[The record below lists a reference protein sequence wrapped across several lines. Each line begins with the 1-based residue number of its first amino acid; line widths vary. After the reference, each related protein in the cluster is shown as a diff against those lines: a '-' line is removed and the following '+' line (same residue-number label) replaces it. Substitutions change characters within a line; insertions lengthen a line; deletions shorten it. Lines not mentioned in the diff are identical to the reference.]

1 MFNFLIS
8 AKVYQAGFAAARGLL
23 SIMHPMRIEIGF
35 LTMVLAVATLAPAV
49 VLAAGGPVAQP
60 SATKTYTLYGDGTA
74 GQNGWGFTVNTV
86 TYPGPTLYANQGDTV
101 SLSLFSKDGMGHI
114 FVVDWNSDGIKNGA
128 DVNSTQ
134 FSSTTTA
141 TAFSFTAD
149 QTGTH
154 QYFCSLHGVG
164 LQKGPLIV
172 NATGGGGTPS
182 SDNTTL
188 IIGGVVIVVAIVAV
202 VAAIAMRRKKP

>member
-23 SIMHPMRIEIGF
+23 SIMHPMRVEIGF

-74 GQNGWGFTVNTV
+74 GQNGWGFTANTV

-101 SLSLFSKDGMGHI
+101 SLSLFSKDGMAHI

-149 QTGTH
+149 QAGTH
-154 QYFCSLHGVG
+154 QYFCSLHTAAV
-164 LQKGPLIV
+164 QKGPLIV
-172 NATGGGGTPS
+172 NATGGCDGGS
-182 SDNTTL
+182 
-188 IIGGVVIVVAIVAV
+188 
-202 VAAIAMRRKKP
+202 RRGCEARAR

>member
-1 MFNFLIS
+1 
-8 AKVYQAGFAAARGLL
+8 
-23 SIMHPMRIEIGF
+23 
-35 LTMVLAVATLAPAV
+35 
-49 VLAAGGPVAQP
+49 
-60 SATKTYTLYGDGTA
+60 TLYGDGTA

-172 NATGGGGTPS
+172 NASGGG
-182 SDNTTL
+182 
-188 IIGGVVIVVAIVAV
+188 A
-202 VAAIAMRRKKP
+202 RRARLDPLSFPGRGRFFGARGSRGRRLGDSRA

>member
-23 SIMHPMRIEIGF
+23 TSMHRMRIEIGF
-35 LTMVLAVATLAPAV
+35 FAMVLAVATLASAV
-49 VLAAGGPVAQP
+49 VLVAGGPVAQP
-60 SATKTYTLYGDGTA
+60 SATKTYTLYGDGTV
-74 GQNGWGFTVNTV
+74 GQNGWGFTANTV

-149 QTGTH
+149 QAGTH
-154 QYFCSLHGVG
+154 QYFCSLHTAAV
-164 LQKGPLIV
+164 QKGPLIV

-202 VAAIAMRRKKP
+202 VAAVAMRRKKP

>member
-1 MFNFLIS
+1 M
-8 AKVYQAGFAAARGLL
+8 A
-23 SIMHPMRIEIGF
+23 
-35 LTMVLAVATLAPAV
+35 
-49 VLAAGGPVAQP
+49 
-60 SATKTYTLYGDGTA
+60 
-74 GQNGWGFTVNTV
+74 
-86 TYPGPTLYANQGDTV
+86 
-101 SLSLFSKDGMGHI
+101 HI

-149 QTGTH
+149 QAGTH
-154 QYFCSLHGVG
+154 QYFCSLHTAAV
-164 LQKGPLIV
+164 QKGPLIV

-202 VAAIAMRRKKP
+202 VAAVAMRRKKP